1 MQSGKKEQPLSKFNL
16 CLLAETDMFLRVELV
31 FHFQSI
37 YTYFTTTCEQ
47 LASCSERILFFP
59 PSNLWSL
66 TGVYICATEALSI
79 YLL

>member
-1 MQSGKKEQPLSKFNL
+1 
-16 CLLAETDMFLRVELV
+16 MFLRVELV

-37 YTYFTTTCEQ
+37 YTYFTTTGEQ

-66 TGVYICATEALSI
+66 TGVYIYATEALSI